1 MSNEIEQYLH
11 IKARIEQADRHVVET
26 LRQEH
31 STSRRL
37 QMSTKRFWFCVL
49 APLFLAVLIALAG
62 LLELMRW
69 IYYASW
75 GLIAVSYGALFVYP
89 VLCIG
94 RYRDSVRNVVAAPF
108 ASLAGI
114 NVRTR
119 LLIDEQFL
127 PLLTALSSHT
137 LALGVLELKN
147 ERSRFER
154 RLRLATGVLQNIGIV
169 PGLLA
174 LSAGLISLCKTL
186 LGMGSFVIYLDWVF
200 TLAAVNLFLYLLCGY
215 AQTVLTRDD
224 RMIALTELAIERKSK

>member
-1 MSNEIEQYLH
+1 MSNEIEKYLH
-11 IKARIEQADRHVVET
+11 IKARIEQADKHVVET
-26 LRQEH
+26 LRHEH
-31 STSRRL
+31 SASRRL

-62 LLELMRW
+62 LLEPMRW

-94 RYRDSVRNVVAAPF
+94 RYRDSVRNVLTAPF

-127 PLLTALSSHT
+127 PLLTSLSSHT

-147 ERSRFER
+147 ERSGFER
-154 RLRLATGVLQNIGIV
+154 RLRLVTGVLQNIGIV

-200 TLAAVNLFLYLLCGY
+200 TLAAVNLFLYLLFGY

-224 RMIALTELAIERKSK
+224 RMIALTELAIERKKG

>member
-1 MSNEIEQYLH
+1 MSNEIEKYLH
-11 IKARIEQADRHVVET
+11 IKAQIEQADRHVVET

-31 STSRRL
+31 SAIRRL

-62 LLELMRW
+62 LLEPMRW
-69 IYYASW
+69 IYYTSW

-147 ERSRFER
+147 ERSGFER
-154 RLRLATGVLQNIGIV
+154 PLRLATGVLQNIGIV

-224 RMIALTELAIERKSK
+224 RMIALTELAIERKKG

>member
-1 MSNEIEQYLH
+1 MSNEIEKYLH
-11 IKARIEQADRHVVET
+11 IKARIEQADKHVVDT

-31 STSRRL
+31 SASRRL
-37 QMSTKRFWFCVL
+37 QMSTKCFWFCVL
-49 APLFLAVLIALAG
+49 ATLLLAVLIALAG
-62 LLELMRW
+62 LLEPMRW
-69 IYYASW
+69 IYYTSW
-75 GLIAVSYGALFVYP
+75 GLIALSYGALFVYP

-147 ERSRFER
+147 ERSGFER

-224 RMIALTELAIERKSK
+224 RMIALTELAIERKKG

>member
-1 MSNEIEQYLH
+1 MSNEIEKYLH
-11 IKARIEQADRHVVET
+11 IKARIEQADKHVVDT

-31 STSRRL
+31 SASRRL
-37 QMSTKRFWFCVL
+37 QMSTKCFWFCVL
-49 APLFLAVLIALAG
+49 APLLLAVLIALAG
-62 LLELMRW
+62 LLEPMRW
-69 IYYASW
+69 IYYTSW

-147 ERSRFER
+147 ERSGFER

-224 RMIALTELAIERKSK
+224 RMIALTELAMERKKG

>member
-11 IKARIEQADRHVVET
+11 IKAQIEQADRHVVDT

-31 STSRRL
+31 SASRRL
-37 QMSTKRFWFCVL
+37 QMSTRRFWLCVL

-62 LLELMRW
+62 LIEPMRW
-69 IYYASW
+69 IYYTSW

-89 VLCIG
+89 ILCIG
-94 RYRDSVRNVVAAPF
+94 RYRDSVRNVLAAPF

-114 NVRTR
+114 NIKAR

-127 PLLTALSSHT
+127 PILAALSSHT

-147 ERSRFER
+147 ERSGFER
-154 RLRLATGVLQNIGIV
+154 RLRLITGVLQNIGIA

-174 LSAGLISLCKTL
+174 LSAGLVSLYKTL
-186 LGMGSFVIYLDWVF
+186 FGMGSFALYLDWVF

-224 RMIALTELAIERKSK
+224 RMIALTELAMERKKG

>member
-1 MSNEIEQYLH
+1 MSNEIEKYLH
-11 IKARIEQADRHVVET
+11 IKARIEQADKHVVDT

-31 STSRRL
+31 SASRRL
-37 QMSTKRFWFCVL
+37 QMSTKCFWFCVL
-49 APLFLAVLIALAG
+49 APLLLAVLIALAG
-62 LLELMRW
+62 LLEPMRW
-69 IYYASW
+69 IYYTSW

-147 ERSRFER
+147 ERSGFER

-224 RMIALTELAIERKSK
+224 RMIALTELAIERKKG

>member
-1 MSNEIEQYLH
+1 MSNEIEKYLH
-11 IKARIEQADRHVVET
+11 IKARIEQADKHVVDT

-31 STSRRL
+31 SASRRL

-62 LLELMRW
+62 LLEPMRW

-75 GLIAVSYGALFVYP
+75 GLIAVSYGTLFVYP

-94 RYRDSVRNVVAAPF
+94 RYRDSVRNVLAAPF
-108 ASLAGI
+108 AGLAGI
-114 NVRTR
+114 NIKTR

-127 PLLTALSSHT
+127 PLLTSLSSHT

-147 ERSRFER
+147 ERSGFER
-154 RLRLATGVLQNIGIV
+154 RLRLVTGVLQNIGIV

-215 AQTVLTRDD
+215 AQTVLARDD
-224 RMIALTELAIERKSK
+224 RMIALTELAIERKKG

>member
-11 IKARIEQADRHVVET
+11 IKAQIEQAYRHVVET

-62 LLELMRW
+62 LLEPMRW
-69 IYYASW
+69 IYYTSW

-147 ERSRFER
+147 ERSGFER

-186 LGMGSFVIYLDWVF
+186 LGMGAFAIYLDWVF

-215 AQTVLTRDD
+215 AQTLLTRDD
-224 RMIALTELAIERKSK
+224 RMIALTELAIERKKG

>member
-1 MSNEIEQYLH
+1 MSNEIEKYLH
-11 IKARIEQADRHVVET
+11 IKARIEQADKHVVDT

-31 STSRRL
+31 SVSRRL
-37 QMSTKRFWFCVL
+37 QMSTKCFWFCVL
-49 APLFLAVLIALAG
+49 APLLLAVLIALAG
-62 LLELMRW
+62 LLEPMRW

-147 ERSRFER
+147 ERSGFER

-224 RMIALTELAIERKSK
+224 RMIALTELAIERKKG

>member
-1 MSNEIEQYLH
+1 MSNEIEKYLH
-11 IKARIEQADRHVVET
+11 IKARIEQADKHVVET
-26 LRQEH
+26 LRHEH
-31 STSRRL
+31 SASRRL
-37 QMSTKRFWFCVL
+37 QMSTKCFWFCVL
-49 APLFLAVLIALAG
+49 APLLLAVLIALAG
-62 LLELMRW
+62 LLEPMRW
-69 IYYASW
+69 IYYTSW

-94 RYRDSVRNVVAAPF
+94 RYRDSVRNVLAAPF

-147 ERSRFER
+147 ERSGFER

-224 RMIALTELAIERKSK
+224 RMIALTELAMERKSK

>member
-1 MSNEIEQYLH
+1 MSNEIEKYLH
-11 IKARIEQADRHVVET
+11 IKARIEQADKHVVDT

-31 STSRRL
+31 SASRRL

-62 LLELMRW
+62 LLEPMRW

-94 RYRDSVRNVVAAPF
+94 RYRDSVRNVLTAPF

-147 ERSRFER
+147 ERSGFER

-224 RMIALTELAIERKSK
+224 RMIALTELVIERKKG

>member
-1 MSNEIEQYLH
+1 MSNEIEKYLH
-11 IKARIEQADRHVVET
+11 IKARIEQADKHVVDT

-31 STSRRL
+31 SASRRL
-37 QMSTKRFWFCVL
+37 QMGTKRFWFCVL

-62 LLELMRW
+62 LLEPMRW

-94 RYRDSVRNVVAAPF
+94 RYRDSVRNVLTAPF

-127 PLLTALSSHT
+127 PLLTALSSDT

-147 ERSRFER
+147 ERSGFER

-224 RMIALTELAIERKSK
+224 RMIALTELAIERKKG

>member
-62 LLELMRW
+62 LLEPMRW
-69 IYYASW
+69 IYYTSW
-75 GLIAVSYGALFVYP
+75 GLIAVSYGALFAYP

-94 RYRDSVRNVVAAPF
+94 RYRDSVRNVLAAPF
-108 ASLAGI
+108 AGLAGI
-114 NVRTR
+114 NIKTR

-127 PLLTALSSHT
+127 PLLTSLSSHT

-147 ERSRFER
+147 ERSGFER
-154 RLRLATGVLQNIGIV
+154 RLRLVTGVLQNIGIV

-186 LGMGSFVIYLDWVF
+186 FGMGAFAIYLDWVF
-200 TLAAVNLFLYLLCGY
+200 ALAAANLFLYLLCGY
-215 AQTVLTRDD
+215 AQTVLARDD
-224 RMIALTELAIERKSK
+224 RMIALTELAIERKKG

>member
-1 MSNEIEQYLH
+1 MSNEIEKYLH
-11 IKARIEQADRHVVET
+11 IKARIEQADKHVVDT

-31 STSRRL
+31 SASRRL
-37 QMSTKRFWFCVL
+37 QMGTKRFWFCVL

-62 LLELMRW
+62 LLEPMRW

-94 RYRDSVRNVVAAPF
+94 RYRDSVRNVLTAPF

-147 ERSRFER
+147 ERSGFER

-224 RMIALTELAIERKSK
+224 RMIALTELAIERKKG